1 MIKENIAYTF
11 EPASS
16 HLKKKKKNTTYMTE
30 PIFKT
35 SHIIQHLRLYNHTT
49 YFTLHSDYVTLHYIT
64 IYHKSKFLKRK
75 KIHLRKYKNLLQQ
88 SHCQRSSL
96 EGKHC

>member
-16 HLKKKKKNTTYMTE
+16 HLKKKKKKTKKTTTTTTYMTE

-35 SHIIQHLRLYNHTT
+35 SHIIQHLRLYKLTT
-49 YFTLHSDYVTLHYIT
+49 YLTLHSDYVTLHYNISQ
-64 IYHKSKFLKRK
+64 K
-75 KIHLRKYKNLLQQ
+75 
-88 SHCQRSSL
+88 
-96 EGKHC
+96 